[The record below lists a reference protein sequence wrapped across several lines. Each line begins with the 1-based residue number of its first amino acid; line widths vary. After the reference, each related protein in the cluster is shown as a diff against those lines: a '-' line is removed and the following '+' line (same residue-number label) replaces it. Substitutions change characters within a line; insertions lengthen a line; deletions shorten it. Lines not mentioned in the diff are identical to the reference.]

1 MINIF
6 RKVFLTKSFKRK
18 YIKNL
23 IFFYVAFKAPL
34 FPDWTITLKA
44 EMLQICFV
52 LTSFTVTLM
61 WLWTYSVRVTCIL
74 LVTHILQVIP
84 MLQRSGKTM
93 LINSLVN
100 RQQKSNSLFVNEGH
114 SLRVIDWVLKADS
127 VRRHVLR
134 VRLTNSSPYDLL
146 TPSLE
151 VLPTPFLM
159 TYQPLPFRL
168 TNSPL

>member
-1 MINIF
+1 
-6 RKVFLTKSFKRK
+6 
-18 YIKNL
+18 
-23 IFFYVAFKAPL
+23 
-34 FPDWTITLKA
+34 
-44 EMLQICFV
+44 
-52 LTSFTVTLM
+52 
-61 WLWTYSVRVTCIL
+61 
-74 LVTHILQVIP
+74 